1 MRFYGLEMGLTIDEV
16 DDMRQGVFDDLVT
29 CRGISD
35 GTLIPVPRKM
45 SMEEI
50 LAL

>member
-1 MRFYGLEMGLTIDEV
+1 MGLEIGEIE
-16 DDMRQGVFDDLVT
+16 DMRQGSFDDLMT
-29 CRGISD
+29 CKGIAD
-35 GTLIPVPRKM
+35 GTMIPAPRKM